1 MGIQWVL
8 SIGFEEVI
16 RDFTEGSFSG
26 VQTADDAVERGYTR
40 MTLFGGYP

>member
-16 RDFTEGSFSG
+16 RDFAEGSFSG
-26 VQTADDAVERGYTR
+26 VQTADDAIKGVMQE
-40 MTLFGGYP
+40 